1 MARGQETTGHPNAV
15 GERIRRARN
24 DRGLSQEALAE
35 RIGVTMLALESFESG
50 ERDASRYL
58 RRIAVAT
65 GKPVAYFAG
74 TEAGR
79 RGGLTQRVRA
89 AASWLEEGSQQA
101 PGEPA
106 PPAPRDPSLEAR
118 ERALAERERELEAL
132 QVELVRE

>member
-15 GERIRRARN
+15 GERIRRART

-35 RIGVTMLALESFESG
+35 RIGVTTQALESFESG
-50 ERDASRYL
+50 EGDASRYL

-65 GKPVAYFAG
+65 GKPVAFFAG
-74 TEAGR
+74 TEVGR

-106 PPAPRDPSLEAR
+106 PPRDASLDAR
-118 ERALAERERELEAL
+118 ERALAGRLL
-132 QVELVRE
+132 